1 MTPELAWQCALL
13 FGVGIESIMR
23 DDRKL
28 LNIRGEPWVKE
39 DGPLSL
45 DERVDLAISTGGD
58 PSEALG
64 PLLKKLRRS
73 EKTDLMERCALVRET
88 LLEIARVARHFA
100 KEEKKLADSLSA
112 GDRDTRDES

>member
-1 MTPELAWQCALL
+1 
-13 FGVGIESIMR
+13 MR

-39 DGPLSL
+39 NGPLSL

-64 PLLKKLRRS
+64 PLLKKLEGQKRP
-73 EKTDLMERCALVRET
+73 
-88 LLEIARVARHFA
+88 I
-100 KEEKKLADSLSA
+100 
-112 GDRDTRDES
+112 